1 VTAQRAGG
9 RPRGRL
15 AAEAVTLGLAFAGL
29 LCWASTALVGSFR
42 DQDLPLR
49 YWQPIPLR
57 TDTSGFIA
65 FLVAAVCLVTSGYLR
80 LYRRGEAV
88 SGPPAGPP
96 AMLLLAVAEAVA
108 VLATG
113 LFGYLS
119 FNALMHPATLQL
131 HITHLLPWPAEGTV
145 RVEALLLCA
154 CSLAAW
160 RYLRARYSWAPGPAG
175 SAPDQEQGRDQ
186 AVRGPGQAVPGRD
199 AGAPGMDSVS
209 PGARSLRSP
218 RTIGDREH

>member
-1 VTAQRAGG
+1 MTAQRAGG
-9 RPRGRL
+9 RRRERL

-65 FLVAAVCLVTSGYLR
+65 FLVAAVCLVTTGYLR
-80 LYRRGEAV
+80 LYRRREAV
-88 SGPPAGPP
+88 SGPPPGPP
-96 AMLLLAVAEAVA
+96 AMLVLAVAETVA

-154 CSLAAW
+154 CSIAAW
-160 RYLRARYSWAPGPAG
+160 RYLRARYSWAPSPAGPAPG
-175 SAPDQEQGRDQ
+175 PGTGPGPGGAGPGPGGAGPGRGGAGPGFGVARGQ
-186 AVRGPGQAVPGRD
+186 VLALAAYNRGP
-199 AGAPGMDSVS
+199 
-209 PGARSLRSP
+209 
-218 RTIGDREH
+218 

>member
-1 VTAQRAGG
+1 VSVQVQGAVR
-9 RPRGRL
+9 RRRL
-15 AAEAVTLGLAFAGL
+15 TTEAVTVGLAFAAVLG
-29 LCWASTALVGSFR
+29 WGSTALVGSFR
-42 DQDLPLR
+42 GQDLAEH

-65 FLVAAVCLVTSGYLR
+65 FLVAAICLATSEYLR
-80 LYRRGEAV
+80 LRRRRQAV
-88 SGPPAGPP
+88 PGRPADPR
-96 AMLLLAVAEAVA
+96 ATMALAVAETVA

-113 LFGYLS
+113 LFVYLS
-119 FNALMHPATLQL
+119 FNAITHPETLLL
-131 HITHLLPWPAEGTV
+131 HVTHLLPWPAEGTV
-145 RVEALLLCA
+145 RVEALLLCTW
-154 CSLAAW
+154 SIAAW

-186 AVRGPGQAVPGRD
+186 AVPGPGQAVPGRD
-199 AGAPGMDSVS
+199 AGPPGRDSVS